1 MLYTERV
8 PYEFSALFSSSS
20 HLNAGGMHRSVSRDR
35 CATPRA
41 GTLHYVDAVL
51 PWRFEDPAPPPVPPK
66 SEKRVRPAA
75 AATADIIP
83 KRVTPWLFRHVK
95 APESH
100 VTRAP
105 KKAPADI
112 VGPQEPPAYEVV
124 QQQEQQ
130 QKQER
135 PSGERPSRT
144 GPQSHNLP
152 KLASLP
158 ALQTAVRA
166 PDHTPP
172 KPAPPAKPN
181 KSDKRREPESG
192 SVSHHA
198 HSPQSSVRGTHNEE
212 RPRPRTKSSPRPAPV
227 PGTVVPAPQP
237 AYPHAKSF
245 PEPTPPRRAAGES
258 PSLSARSRSLPRSR
272 KKSSTMTFEKDA
284 PLPPLPNHPPLPSSA
299 MSRIHAAYKVSNEFG
314 SAVMRQELRLAT
326 PLPDIPPV
334 PRVGRRFMSASEI
347 ESFRKSR
354 QRANM
359 GSAEH
364 EARRGR

>member
-8 PYEFSALFSSSS
+8 PYEFYE
-20 HLNAGGMHRSVSRDR
+20 GDR

-51 PWRFEDPAPPPVPPK
+51 PWRFEDPAPPPPVPPK
-66 SEKRVRPAA
+66 SEMRVRPAA
-75 AATADIIP
+75 AVTADIIP

-130 QKQER
+130 QKQKQER
-135 PSGERPSRT
+135 PSGERPRT
-144 GPQSHNLP
+144 GPQRHNLP

-158 ALQTAVRA
+158 TLQTTVQG
-166 PDHTPP
+166 PDHSPP

-198 HSPQSSVRGTHNEE
+198 HSPQSSVRGTHKED

-237 AYPHAKSF
+237 AYTHAKSF
-245 PEPTPPRRAAGES
+245 PEPTPYRRAAGES
-258 PSLSARSRSLPRSR
+258 PSLSARSKSLPRGR
-272 KKSSTMTFEKDA
+272 KKSSTTLTFEKDA

-334 PRVGRRFMSASEI
+334 PRVGQRFMSATEI

-354 QRANM
+354 QRANK